1 MMKYLRRALKYFL
14 QITLISTVIIAV
26 LMLAGVLSRDINIV
40 FQKGWTSV
48 GYILLMFL
56 GVAAVYPRFGYAAR
70 ILAVPGEYAELRG
83 GIVRFMENRGYV
95 LEKEEGENLSFRL
108 SSATGR
114 LARFLEDRIT
124 FTRVLGGFEVEGLNR
139 DIVRIINGLQY
150 KYGDR

>member
-1 MMKYLRRALKYFL
+1 MKYLRRALKYFL
-14 QITLISTVIIAV
+14 QITLISTVIIGI

-70 ILAVPGEYAELRG
+70 ILTVRGEFTDLRP
-83 GIVRFMENRGYV
+83 GIVGFMENRGYD
-95 LEKEEGENLSFRL
+95 LEKEDGENLSFRL
-108 SSATGR
+108 RSTSGR

-124 FTRVLGGFEVEGLNR
+124 FTRVLGGFEVEVQNR